1 MESVDDCASAHRSSS
16 FSIWSP
22 FSQHGHFGRAADACF
37 VTQSTLSAGLRE
49 LENLLGVTLVERT
62 RRVVRFT
69 PLGSK
74 IAEKA
79 LRVLRET
86 EELTD
91 MARAEGKPLHGELRL
106 GVIPTIA
113 PFLLPAMLPRLRG
126 QWPNLKL
133 FLREETS
140 QAACDALHRGQLDC
154 VLLAMP
160 YSCGDVDKAP
170 LFDDRLFVAFPRGEA
185 PPEAIVEPGAIDEH
199 RLLMLEDGH
208 CLKDHALSACNRPE
222 LRAEA
227 AMMGTS
233 LHTLVQMVDNGLGV
247 TFVPGMAIEAGILEG
262 TRVDARPLKSDHGFR
277 SVALIWRR
285 SKPARGGIPA
295 ARVETLRDIAPRHH
309 SRPSSQRS
317 SATARIARLRKRP
330 VEIGRL
336 LHDPAQAVGA
346 DCRRPG
352 SAPGWRGTSAGRPGS
367 AHPIGS
373 PERPPSRDA
382 ARRPRAPNMPR
393 LGSRR

>member
-1 MESVDDCASAHRSSS
+1 MISHFPTIKQLQYLVALR
-16 FSIWSP
+16 
-22 FSQHGHFGRAADACF
+22 QHGHFGRAAEACF

-49 LENLLGVTLVERT
+49 LESLLGIVLVERT

-69 PLGSK
+69 PLGQK

-79 LRVLRET
+79 LRVLRES
-86 EELTD
+86 EELSD

-113 PFLLPAMLPRLRG
+113 PFLLPAMLPRLRA

-154 VLLAMP
+154 VLLALP
-160 YSCGDVDKAP
+160 YGCGDVDKAP

-185 PPEAIVEPGAIDEH
+185 PADLSVAPGSIDEN

-227 AMMGTS
+227 TMMGTS
-233 LHTLVQMVDNGLGV
+233 LHTLVQMVDNGLGL
-247 TFVPGMAIEAGILEG
+247 TFLPGMAIEAGILEG
-262 TRVDARPLKSDHGFR
+262 TDVDARPLKSDHGFR
-277 SVALIWRR
+277 NVALIWRR
-285 SKPARGGIPA
+285 SSPREEEFQLLA
-295 ARVETLRDIAPRHH
+295 ETLRQIAKEIIPK
-309 SRPSSQRS
+309 
-317 SATARIARLRKRP
+317 AIAEL
-330 VEIGRL
+330 
-336 LHDPAQAVGA
+336 A
-346 DCRRPG
+346 
-352 SAPGWRGTSAGRPGS
+352 
-367 AHPIGS
+367 
-373 PERPPSRDA
+373 
-382 ARRPRAPNMPR
+382 
-393 LGSRR
+393 